1 MTAHRTPSPD
11 LPTAG
16 TRPTP
21 GYAVGHLH
29 RVAVGPEIVQYLER
43 IDATLEPFGGR
54 WIIHGARAEVREGDW
69 SGNLIV
75 IEFPDLDHARAWYES
90 SAYQEILPLRTN
102 NADGDILLIDGAED
116 GHRAGDVT
124 PGLPAEAQRAG

>member
-1 MTAHRTPSPD
+1 MPAHRTPSPD
-11 LPTAG
+11 RPTAEK
-16 TRPTP
+16 RPTP

-29 RVAVGPEIVQYLER
+29 RVAVGPEIVQYLKR

-54 WIIHGARAEVREGDW
+54 WIIHGARAEVLEGDW

-75 IEFPDLDHARAWYES
+75 IGFPDLDHARAWYES

-102 NADGDILLIDGAED
+102 NADGDILLVDGAED
-116 GHRAGDVT
+116 GHRATDVI
-124 PGLPAEAQRAG
+124 PGLPTEAKRAG